1 MCVSLH
7 TYHKLCSH
15 IISLSLTHSEA
26 SSEEEEEDDSDESPL
41 SPSESDTEHS
51 GVSGQDSDYME
62 AEEVRG
68 HAAGPRVIVLP
79 ADPRVIVLLANFYIQ
94 YITLYGPMYDSEVGC
109 SLQPSFIMCRT
120 KLMSPRCT
128 LWVTETAQLSI
139 NSELR
144 LRYFHGWKNAFPP
157 LPSL

>member
-1 MCVSLH
+1 MCVFVSP
-7 TYHKLCSH
+7 Y
-15 IISLSLTHSEA
+15 ISYVLPFSFSHSEE
-26 SSEEEEEDDSDESPL
+26 SSEEEEEEEEEDESDESPL
-41 SPSESDTEHS
+41 SMSESDMEHS
-51 GVSGQDSDYME
+51 GDSDDME

-68 HAAGPRVIVLP
+68 HATGPRVIVLP
-79 ADPRVIVLLANFYIQ
+79 ANFYIQ
-94 YITLYGPMYDSEVGC
+94 YITMYDPMYDSEVGC

-128 LWVTETAQLSI
+128 FWVTETAQLSI
-139 NSELR
+139 NSGLR